1 MSVKEFIQGKPLGH
15 PSHPLFV
22 HFPSALFPI
31 SLAFDIASWVLSEPA
46 LVKAA
51 FYNIAAGVA
60 LAIPAL
66 LTGFVDYFGMIP
78 NSRKHRVATW
88 HWLLHVPMVLIFTL
102 SVALRWITLNHH
114 RTPIPLIALS
124 LVGVLLLVVGNYFG
138 AELVYRLGMRVNTG
152 RLREVPLLHRL
163 VGRSVRV
170 LKRSKGQASREKAEA

>member
-1 MSVKEFIQGKPLGH
+1 MSVKEIIQGKPLGH

-66 LTGFVDYFGMIP
+66 LTGFVDYFGMVP
-78 NSRKHRVATW
+78 KSRKHRVATW
-88 HWLLHVPMVLIFTL
+88 H
-102 SVALRWITLNHH
+102 
-114 RTPIPLIALS
+114 
-124 LVGVLLLVVGNYFG
+124 
-138 AELVYRLGMRVNTG
+138 
-152 RLREVPLLHRL
+152 
-163 VGRSVRV
+163 
-170 LKRSKGQASREKAEA
+170 